1 MKPTEPNQRFA
12 DLQKQ
17 GFMKLGRKGNRKPK
31 AIRPII
37 ACDECH
43 DWHREGEHT
52 KHESHS
58 TYLQGDAH
66 CNHPLTESESNYY
79 DNHPQLAR
87 LCKRCVM
94 EERAR

>member
-1 MKPTEPNQRFA
+1 MKTYTIRFEFV
-12 DLQKQ
+12 D
-17 GFMKLGRKGNRKPK
+17 RPK
-31 AIRPII
+31 IRTM
-37 ACDECH
+37 D
-43 DWHREGEHT
+43 
-52 KHESHS
+52 

-94 EERAR
+94 DERAR